1 MSALSYEHH
10 RTPTLLPGR
19 ERDLLVMT
27 YVQTPDGSSLPLL
40 NRPGFCRG
48 SIV

>member
-1 MSALSYEHH
+1 MFEQLTTQGSRHV
-10 RTPTLLPGR
+10 LP
-19 ERDLLVMT
+19 
-27 YVQTPDGSSLPLL
+27 L